1 MAKNSSIR
9 LFHFSS
15 LLANGVHDWNFPFLS
30 TTSSGKM
37 ACIATRKLLLQEFC
51 GCPILRGQWIQTPSH
66 FLGILLSFDLMT
78 FPTDLH
84 VHLIII
90 ISTWRMLLS
99 FFLTSLF
106 VIFCS
111 CTWSH
116 FIPRILR
123 IAKWWKE
130 QSFFRFFSVTFHD
143 SQPQR
148 RVLRGPARYNSFLLF
163 SLCPWH

>member
-1 MAKNSSIR
+1 MGSELMTENSSIK
-9 LFHFSS
+9 LFHFCSS
-15 LLANGVHDWNFPFLS
+15 LANGVHDWNFPFLS

-37 ACIATRKLLLQEFC
+37 ACTATRKLLLQEFC
-51 GCPILRGQWIQTPSH
+51 GHPILQGQWIQAPCN
-66 FLGILLSFDLMT
+66 FLGIVLSFDLKT
-78 FPTDLH
+78 
-84 VHLIII
+84 
-90 ISTWRMLLS
+90 
-99 FFLTSLF
+99 FLTYLLVHQIMYVSMHGMLVSLLLMSLF

-148 RVLRGPARYNSFLLF
+148 TVLRGTAR
-163 SLCPWH
+163 

>member
-66 FLGILLSFDLMT
+66 FLGILLSFDLKT
-78 FPTDLH
+78 FPTYLL
-84 VHLIII
+84 VHQIMYV
-90 ISTWRMLLS
+90 SMHGMLLS
-99 FFLTSLF
+99 LFLTSLF

-123 IAKWWKE
+123 IAKWWKDL
-130 QSFFRFFSVTFHD
+130 SSSRFFSVTFHD
-143 SQPQR
+143 LQP
-148 RVLRGPARYNSFLLF
+148 
-163 SLCPWH
+163 